1 MDNVKDKIMS
11 LFKTNLTK
19 DYSKPTRV
27 KNVYGGIKIP
37 RKLKIK
43 KQSEDNVI
51 TDVRKL
57 ILEKE
62 TIKERIIRD
71 IKILLEQEEDYYKS
85 IRVGNFCGNNY
96 TEFDS
101 NGDRNKTLSI
111 KEYLDKFKPY
121 LQDTINNLKNSDT
134 WKIQLKIEMNII
146 SFKDTDEDL

>member
-85 IRVGNFCGNNY
+85 IGVGNFCGNNY

>member
-1 MDNVKDKIMS
+1 MDNVKDKIVS

-19 DYSKPTRV
+19 DYSKPTRI
-27 KNVYGGIKIP
+27 KNVYGGGKIP
-37 RKLKIK
+37 TKLKIK
-43 KQSEDNVI
+43 KQSEDNII

-85 IRVGNFCGNNY
+85 IRVDNFCGNNY

-146 SFKDTDEDL
+146 SFKDTHEDL